1 MITEILTRYDTPWRT
16 PPEMATVPLSHDES
30 VHGRLGDAVRQEEK
44 RRHLLRILQSPTPP
58 WNPADHP
65 EIEEAGGAAAWV
77 KKLRREAEQ
86 GFEKR
91 TRPEERG

>member
-1 MITEILTRYDTPWRT
+1 MNGEILTKDDTRCARPF
-16 PPEMATVPLSHDES
+16 PPQED
-30 VHGRLGDAVRQEEK
+30 GFQDRLRDPIRQEEK
-44 RRHLLRILQSPTPP
+44 RRRLLNLLQRPTPP

-77 KKLRREAEQ
+77 KQMRREAEK

-91 TRPEERG
+91 TRPKRRG